1 MLDKLRRPH
10 GSKKRP
16 KIVGRG
22 RGSGHGKTSGRGH
35 KGQNARASGGVR
47 PGYEGGQMPLIRRI
61 PKRGF
66 TFTPRAKFEIVS
78 LERLNAFKSG
88 TEVTPELLRSTRLVR
103 KSEMPVKILGDGDLK
118 HPLKVSAHAFSRSAL
133 EKIKKAGGSAVSVA
147 VPKIAQ
153 VAPGK
158 YGPSKAK
165 LGGRSRK

>member
-22 RGSGHGKTSGRGH
+22 RGSGHGKTSGRGQ

-66 TFTPRAKFEIVS
+66 TFTPKARYEVVS
-78 LERLNAFKSG
+78 LERLGVFSSG
-88 TEVTPELLRSTRLVR
+88 SEVTPETMRKAKLVR
-103 KSEMPVKILGDGDLK
+103 NDRKIKILGDGELK
-118 HPLKVSAHAFSRSAL
+118 HPLTIRAHAFSRSAL
-133 EKIKKAGGSAVSVA
+133 EKIKKAGGDAQPITAKAAVK
-147 VPKIAQ
+147 P
-153 VAPGK
+153 
-158 YGPSKAK
+158 
-165 LGGRSRK
+165 